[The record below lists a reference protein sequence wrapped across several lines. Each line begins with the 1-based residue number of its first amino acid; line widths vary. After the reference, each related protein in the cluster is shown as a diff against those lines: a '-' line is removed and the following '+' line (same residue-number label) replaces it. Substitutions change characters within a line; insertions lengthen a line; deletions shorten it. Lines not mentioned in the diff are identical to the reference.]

1 MRTPVAAE
9 TQLEII
15 LERID
20 PYYQPF
26 LAFQDITS
34 VTQLLQF
41 CRKLDAKRD
50 LAKDHVPPPPKHKS
64 LIPEAM
70 NIVPDLRQD
79 VWHFSEQVPSVEVNS
94 VRCETSLSAS
104 EKSALD
110 KLVEVYLL
118 CFFFAGRGTIIFP
131 ILTTS
136 ISTTCEWFGQGTGCF
151 VLRVDPL
158 TAQPLHLAAKDGS
171 VVQFSWC
178 CVRSI
183 SQKTS

>member
-64 LIPEAM
+64 LIPEGLLSS
-70 NIVPDLRQD
+70 NIGLV
-79 VWHFSEQVPSVEVNS
+79 
-94 VRCETSLSAS
+94 VRCERSSEVTRIYTNHVTPLDAS
-104 EKSALD
+104 PIDIAVLGVCGEVPCPQSES
-110 KLVEVYLL
+110 VELL
-118 CFFFAGRGTIIFP
+118 CQVSSAWFESYTPEVGTQCKACCTSPCRGLNPNYGGTPFCNSFFI
-131 ILTTS
+131 TT
-136 ISTTCEWFGQGTGCF
+136 TVPVT
-151 VLRVDPL
+151 
-158 TAQPLHLAAKDGS
+158 
-171 VVQFSWC
+171 
-178 CVRSI
+178 
-183 SQKTS
+183 